1 MSYVQGFEAELSE
14 LTKVDV
20 KPVTIKPCDNRC
32 CITLFAR
39 LKDPYNIPKKLKLE
53 ISLAAPIDHR
63 VLHTLARY
71 SCTSRRCWIEGP
83 VLIIE
88 TSPAFHI
95 LKRKKNFSSVGG
107 LRVGHHPPRHLVLQ
121 DQQHYCTSGHNVHGG
136 GYIYLQILVLV

>member
-1 MSYVQGFEAELSE
+1 METGNMSITDRGGYIGSTKPECGDKGGNGASHPGDKSRTSYVQGFEAELSE

-53 ISLAAPIDHR
+53 ISLAAPIERR

-71 SCTSRRCWIEGP
+71 SSTSRRCWIGGP

-95 LKRKKNFSSVGG
+95 LKRKKK
-107 LRVGHHPPRHLVLQ
+107 LL
-121 DQQHYCTSGHNVHGG
+121 
-136 GYIYLQILVLV
+136 